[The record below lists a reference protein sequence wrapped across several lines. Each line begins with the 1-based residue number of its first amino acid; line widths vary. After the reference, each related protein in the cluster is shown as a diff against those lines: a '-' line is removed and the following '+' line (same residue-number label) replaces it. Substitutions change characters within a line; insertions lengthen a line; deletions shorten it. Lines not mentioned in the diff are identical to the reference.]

1 MTLVL
6 RTPEDFRIARRHRR
20 MLTMA
25 VAVVVPII
33 VWALASAAGAEFV
46 VVNPLIGTLE
56 IDWPLLIVSTLPIA
70 LASWG
75 VLALLERLTPRAR
88 TIWTIIAVVALAL
101 SVVPIA
107 FVDTSDSTRVALGI
121 IHVATGLFLIRM
133 LRHGARNW

>member
-70 LASWG
+70 LAAWG

-101 SVVPIA
+101 SVLPIA
-107 FVDTSDSTRVALGI
+107 FVDTSDSTRVALGL

-133 LRHGARNW
+133 LRHGSRNW

>member
-1 MTLVL
+1 MTVVL

-25 VAVVVPII
+25 IAVIVPVI

-46 VVNPLIGTLE
+46 VANPLGGTLE
-56 IDWPLLIVSTLPIA
+56 IDWGLLVVSTLPIA
-70 LASWG
+70 LAAWG
-75 VLALLERLTPRAR
+75 VLALLERITRRAR
-88 TIWTIIAVVALAL
+88 TIWTIIAVATLAL
-101 SVVPIA
+101 SVLPIA

-133 LRHGARNW
+133 LRHGARHW

>member
-75 VLALLERLTPRAR
+75 VLALLELLTPRAR